1 MILLISKVLLSVLIV
16 IIPVVVQSVGLPIL
30 KELTIG
36 RESFLQTTTFELSSN
51 SMIVY
56 SYKIFLN

>member
-1 MILLISKVLLSVLIV
+1 MLFSVLVV
-16 IIPVVVQSVGLPIL
+16 IIPVVVQSVGLPAL

-36 RESFLQTTTFELSSN
+36 SKSFLQTTTFELSSN

>member
-1 MILLISKVLLSVLIV
+1 MLFSVLIV